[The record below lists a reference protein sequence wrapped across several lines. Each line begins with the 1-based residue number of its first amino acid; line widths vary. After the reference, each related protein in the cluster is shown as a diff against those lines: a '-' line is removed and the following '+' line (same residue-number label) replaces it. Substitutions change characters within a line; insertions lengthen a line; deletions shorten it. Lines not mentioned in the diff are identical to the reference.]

1 MAKVDWERIRAEY
14 ETGATQSELSRQ
26 HGVSRKAI
34 QNHIKKEDW
43 QQDVTG
49 AVDRLVEAKVA
60 GVVAGCDPQ
69 KKAEALS
76 AAADKK
82 IAVIERHRAEWQA
95 QEKLSRE
102 AVEKEDFEMAKLAK
116 ITAETLKIRQEGER
130 KAWGI
135 REAAAETGRTSGGWY
150 WSKEEAEKAQI

>member
-34 QNHIKKEDW
+34 QNHIQKEGW

-49 AVDRLVEAKVA
+49 AVDRLVEAKVV

-76 AAADKK
+76 AAADRK

-95 QEKLSRE
+95 QEKLSRD
-102 AVEKEDFEMAKLAK
+102 AVEQEDFEKAKLAK

-135 REAAAETGRTSGGWY
+135 REAVETSRTAGGWY